1 MFDLESNTMENQ
13 DLAQNP
19 GEEINDSNEQL
30 RHPQYDE
37 NQQHIGEGQNANQ
50 DNTSLASDG
59 PVSKTEGNGTS
70 PDLNDTAKITNAYD
84 LYDEDEL
91 QGNEDTS
98 QSLDVGQQELD
109 LDRDDR
115 EWDTDLPEEMK

>member
-1 MFDLESNTMENQ
+1 MEKQETANNTPP
-13 DLAQNP
+13 A
-19 GEEINDSNEQL
+19 
-30 RHPQYDE
+30 H
-37 NQQHIGEGQNANQ
+37 EGKNANQ

-70 PDLNDTAKITNAYD
+70 PDLNDTAKITNTDDAHKITNADD

-91 QGNEDTS
+91 QGNEYTS